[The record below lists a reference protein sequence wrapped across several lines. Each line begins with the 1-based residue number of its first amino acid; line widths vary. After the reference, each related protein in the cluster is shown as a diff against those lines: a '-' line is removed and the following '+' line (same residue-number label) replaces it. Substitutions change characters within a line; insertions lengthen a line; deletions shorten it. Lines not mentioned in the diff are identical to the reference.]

1 MRRLSLSEFPKQL
14 MVWDQF
20 DFKDNTQT
28 LVGTVGECIH
38 LFYSFTSFHTPI
50 LN

>member
-20 DFKDNTQT
+20 DNTPT
-28 LVGTVGECIH
+28 VVGTVGECIH
-38 LFYSFTSFHTPI
+38 LFYRFTSFHTPI